1 MSGQDCRQSVSF
13 RGGSLAS
20 RIALQ
25 ESVCRLLMSVT
36 CGRKCGVLLERLN
49 PDGLWEKTC
58 GDYSQV
64 SMEFFSV
71 ESSGTLPNWGMMLDG
86 ELRALPQLEPCIDE
100 TGWRLLPTPV
110 ATDYKGG
117 ALRKDSKN
125 QLSNLKEYI
134 YLFFKK
140 QTETIY
146 LHPQFLESMMGF
158 PVGWTE
164 LSASETP

>member
-1 MSGQDCRQSVSF
+1 MSGQDYKPLVSF
-13 RGGSLAS
+13 QGGSLAS
-20 RIALQ
+20 RTALQ
-25 ESVCRLLMSVT
+25 ESVCRLTMNVI
-36 CGRKCGVLLERLN
+36 CGRRCGVLLEKLN
-49 PDGLWEKTC
+49 PNGLWEKTC

-64 SMEFFSV
+64 SMECFSV
-71 ESSGTLPNWGMMLDG
+71 ESCGTLPNWGMMLAG
-86 ELRALPQLEPCIDE
+86 ELRVLPELAPCIDE

-117 ALRKDSKN
+117 ALRKNSKK

-134 YLFFKK
+134 YLFSKE
-140 QTETIY
+140 QTKSIY

-164 LSASETP
+164 LNA